1 MYEEKIDYR
10 MEIAEKMRSKSI
22 ENDYMVGRRYK
33 DTQVWED
40 KPEESLQ
47 RILIKTKILIT
58 VFLVGG
64 LIFLDK
70 SDMRIGPL
78 NAGKI
83 FQMIELDYETVMTEK
98 FLSLIENYRR

>member
-1 MYEEKIDYR
+1 MYEEKTLSR
-10 MEIAEKMRSKSI
+10 TEIAEKMRSKSL
-22 ENDYMVGRRYK
+22 ENDYMVGRRYRETK
-33 DTQVWED
+33 TWED
-40 KPEESLQ
+40 MPEESLQ
-47 RILIKTKILIT
+47 RVLTRTKILIT

-70 SDMRIGPL
+70 SDMKIGPL
-78 NAGKI
+78 SAGKI